1 MRKATRGFQ
10 AACLKASSLLLSRKR
25 NFLLTATRSIPQA
38 ATAADLS
45 AEPMAVKKLIILG
58 STGSIGVNTLNV
70 VEHLNATGGARIEVV
85 GLAAGRGAEML
96 IAQARKFAVPAVAIA
111 DASQAAAV
119 RAALPAVKVFSG
131 PDAGLQLVEAT
142 QATDLSAAIVG
153 SAGLAATVAG
163 IKKGLTVGLANKET
177 LVAAGAIVKP
187 LVRQFGATLIPVDSE
202 HSAVFQCL
210 EGKGVGCKVW
220 GIGSQRG
227 QASAA
232 DSSASSPYTL
242 NPKPYTLPT
251 SSSIKRIVLTAS
263 GGPFRKASKQT
274 IDNATVE
281 EALKHPTWNMGPK
294 ITIDSATMMNK
305 ALEIIEA
312 HWLFD
317 LPAEKIAVI
326 IHPQS
331 VVHSFVEFE
340 DNSVLAQLGPPDMRT
355 PIQYALT
362 YPDRPAGCSRP
373 LDWSK
378 LSTLEFEQPDPVRF
392 PALKLAYDVI
402 EAGGTAG
409 AVFNAANEA
418 AVAAFLERRV
428 RFGRIVEL
436 VAEALSAIPMRPADS
451 LETLMIADR
460 EARAFVEAR
469 TGAPAR

>member
-1 MRKATRGFQ
+1 MPHP
-10 AACLKASSLLLSRKR
+10 L
-25 NFLLTATRSIPQA
+25 
-38 ATAADLS
+38 
-45 AEPMAVKKLIILG
+45 KKLIILG
-58 STGSIGVNTLNV
+58 STGSIGVNTLDV
-70 VEHLNATGGARIEVV
+70 VRHLNATGGARIEIA
-85 GLAAGRGAEML
+85 GLAAGRSAAAL
-96 IAQARKFAVPAVAIA
+96 IEQAKAHHVPAVAIA
-111 DASQAAAV
+111 DASQASAV
-119 RAALPAVKVFSG
+119 KTALPHTRLFAG
-131 PDAGLQLVEAT
+131 PDSALELVEAT

-153 SAGLAATVAG
+153 AAGRAATVAG
-163 IKKGLTVGLANKET
+163 IRKGMTVGLANKET

-187 LVRQFGATLIPVDSE
+187 LVRRHGATLIPVDSE

-210 EGKGVGCKVW
+210 QGAGVGCRVPGVRQ
-220 GIGSQRG
+220 GIISRE
-227 QASAA
+227 S
-232 DSSASSPYTL
+232 DSD
-242 NPKPYTLPT
+242 PKPESRNSKPDAAL
-251 SSSIKRIVLTAS
+251 IKRIVLTAS
-263 GGPFRKASKQT
+263 GGPFRTASKHT

-281 EALKHPTWNMGPK
+281 QALKHPTWNMGPK

-317 LPAEKIAVI
+317 LPGEKIAVI

-331 VVHSFVEFE
+331 IAHSFVEFE

-362 YPDRPAGCSRP
+362 YPDRPTGCSKA

-378 LSTLEFEQPDPVRF
+378 LSTLEFEQPDHQRF

-402 EAGGTAG
+402 VAGGTAG

-436 VAEALSAIPMRPADS
+436 VAEALSAIPIQPADS
-451 LETLMIADR
+451 LETLLRADGEARRFVEGRVQADR
-460 EARAFVEAR
+460 V
-469 TGAPAR
+469 G